1 MGYSSGF
8 LSTFKNIL
16 PFDTMHLAIKVQRHD
31 KNTTVSLRKC
41 MQHCNMYGV
50 YLFHILFT

>member
-16 PFDTMHLAIKVQRHD
+16 PYDTMHLAIKVQRHD

-41 MQHCNMYGV
+41 MQHK
-50 YLFHILFT
+50 